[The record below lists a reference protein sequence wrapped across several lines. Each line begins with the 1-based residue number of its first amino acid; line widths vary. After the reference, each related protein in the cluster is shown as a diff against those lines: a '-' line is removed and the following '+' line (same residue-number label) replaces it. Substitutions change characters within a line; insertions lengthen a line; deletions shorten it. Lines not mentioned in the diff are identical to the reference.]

1 MQRISLIEQILR
13 QVYGGYVPDDASITP
28 MLVNQYIDQ
37 GIAFA
42 AKTNYQDNL
51 RLEGISFV
59 NNSFYTTFKNLA
71 ISKDER
77 NLWKVTLPQIPVG
90 VGYSEG
96 ISTLQLKQRL
106 TNNSQCKK
114 YLISNSTG
122 SPQNFSYEDCEGL
135 SVSASINNGA
145 TQLLC
150 ALAGTVVGPD
160 LVGFSVTLQGF
171 CNPVDE
177 TTNMNPLT
185 LPCIPITQN
194 QKTYFQS
201 MPHVPPQTLFYSEG
215 EDVFIISSL
224 KLSDYTASV
233 TMISGGDSTD
243 LTSTLNIP
251 PDYIP
256 AVIQYVQQQLMIMK
270 TTPKDLQN
278 NGTDL
283 AVN

>member
-1 MQRISLIEQILR
+1 MTRNQLIEQILR
-13 QVYGGYVPDDASITP
+13 QIYGGYVPDDASITP
-28 MLVNQYIDQ
+28 MLANQYIDQ

-42 AKTNYQDNL
+42 AKTNYTDNL
-51 RLEGISFV
+51 KLEGISFV
-59 NNSFYTTFKNLA
+59 NNSFYITFKNLA
-71 ISKDER
+71 ISKDEK

-96 ISTLQLKQRL
+96 ISTVQLKDDQG
-106 TNNSQCKK
+106 
-114 YLISNSTG
+114 LISR
-122 SPQNFSYEDCEGL
+122 
-135 SVSASINNGA
+135 
-145 TQLLC
+145 
-150 ALAGTVVGPD
+150 
-160 LVGFSVTLQGF
+160 
-171 CNPVDE
+171 
-177 TTNMNPLT
+177 
-185 LPCIPITQN
+185 PCIPLTQN

-270 TTPKDLQN
+270 GRPQDLAN
-278 NGTDL
+278 DGTDIQT
-283 AVN
+283 N

>member
-1 MQRISLIEQILR
+1 MQRAALIEQILR

-42 AKTNYQDNL
+42 AKTNYTDNL
-51 RLEGISFV
+51 KLEGISFV
-59 NNSFYTTFKNLA
+59 NNSFYITFKNLA

-122 SPQNFSYEDCEGL
+122 SSQNFSYENCEGL
-135 SVSASINNGA
+135 SVAASINNGA
-145 TQLLC
+145 TQSLC
-150 ALAGTVVGPD
+150 ALSGTITGPD
-160 LVGFSVTLQGF
+160 LVGFTITLQGF

-177 TTNMNPLT
+177 TTNTNPLT

-201 MPHVPPQTLFYSEG
+201 MPHIPQQTLFYSEG
-215 EDVFIISSL
+215 EDVFIVSSV

-233 TMISGGDSTD
+233 TMISGGNSTD

-270 TTPKDLQN
+270 TTPKDLAAD
-278 NGTDL
+278 GTDL